1 MNNNYLNEVK
11 GQNAKSRE
19 NGSGSNYSY
28 SSMASSTE
36 LNNFNSSSNQSYLN
50 EVRKQNEESRS
61 NSGSSS
67 SLSNSYNSYNKSTD
81 YTNGSSNYSSSSLSS
96 SSGTNSFTSAS
107 DEAYL
112 QEVRRKNAESR
123 KNDPTYQEMYSMFG
137 MGEKKN
143 SNNSMH

>member
-1 MNNNYLNEVK
+1 MDNNYLNEVK
-11 GQNAKSRE
+11 GQNANSRK

-28 SSMASSTE
+28 SSMTNSTE

-50 EVRKQNEESRS
+50 EVRKQNEKSRS
-61 NSGSSS
+61 NSS

-81 YTNGSSNYSSSSLSS
+81 YTNGSSNYSSGSMSS

-143 SNNSMH
+143 SNNSMQ

>member
-1 MNNNYLNEVK
+1 MDNNYLNEVK
-11 GQNAKSRE
+11 GQNAKSRK

-28 SSMASSTE
+28 NSMTNSTE

-50 EVRKQNEESRS
+50 EVRKQNEEFRS
-61 NSGSSS
+61 NSS

-81 YTNGSSNYSSSSLSS
+81 YTNGSSNYSSGSMSS

-143 SNNSMH
+143 SNNSMQ

>member
-11 GQNAKSRE
+11 GQNANSRK

-28 SSMASSTE
+28 SSMTNSTE

-50 EVRKQNEESRS
+50 EVRKQNEKSRS
-61 NSGSSS
+61 NSS

-81 YTNGSSNYSSSSLSS
+81 YNNGSSNYSSGSMSSS

-143 SNNSMH
+143 SNNSMQ